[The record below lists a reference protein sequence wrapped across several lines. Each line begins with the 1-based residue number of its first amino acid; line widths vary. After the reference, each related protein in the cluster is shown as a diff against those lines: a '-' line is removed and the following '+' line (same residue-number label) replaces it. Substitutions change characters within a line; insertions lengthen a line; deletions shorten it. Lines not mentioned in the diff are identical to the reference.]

1 MAKRR
6 KRKSTRRRRRNP
18 GALLVNPSRR
28 RRRRRNPRRVH
39 HRRRRNPRRVHHR
52 RRRRN
57 PGVGDMVRGGISSV
71 ALAAIPATLGSVAF
85 SFIDAKFL
93 GPYGTTVRNIAKLVF
108 AALLGTVGR
117 KWLGKTGSQ
126 VAMGA
131 VIGTVGAEFGYKLAG
146 GMVTTSAKESVGA
159 LILQAANDGNM
170 RNELGALV
178 DASGTASARP
188 RSSRQRIRR
197 SHAGQRPAGLRGSF
211 GRVGLRRRRVRSSSG
226 ANRCDE
232 SGLVN
237 GDHQRPTK
245 TTEARGTGPPHRS
258 GEHIMNWSAVKQSAI
273 SRFLDRSAP
282 FLNGGSLGIIN
293 ESTEEIVDGLKRRG
307 QVKLHM
313 AGATPNALASWARRL
328 RPRRP
333 PRARAASRTTTCT
346 APAAFRPAP

>member
-39 HRRRRNPRRVHHR
+39 HRRRRHNPRRVHHR

-57 PGVGDMVRGGISSV
+57 PGMGDMVRGGISSV

-178 DASGTASARP
+178 DASGHGLGATA
-188 RSSRQRIRR
+188 
-197 SHAGQRPAGLRGSF
+197 
-211 GRVGLRRRRVRSSSG
+211 V
-226 ANRCDE
+226 
-232 SGLVN
+232 
-237 GDHQRPTK
+237 
-245 TTEARGTGPPHRS
+245 
-258 GEHIMNWSAVKQSAI
+258 QSA
-273 SRFLDRSAP
+273 
-282 FLNGGSLGIIN
+282 N
-293 ESTEEIVDGLKRRG
+293 EFDAAMRG
-307 QVKLHM
+307 NVPPDY
-313 AGATPNALASWARRL
+313 AAALAGWGYDDDE
-328 RPRRP
+328 
-333 PRARAASRTTTCT
+333 
-346 APAAFRPAP
+346 